1 MMKNPQ
7 PKSLTFILL
16 IGVQGLIS
24 ASSMVVEIVAG
35 RMIAPY
41 VGMSLYTWTS
51 IIAIVL
57 AGFSIGNWVGGKLA
71 TKEIS
76 RALKYSGIIM
86 LAAAITTAG
95 SSHLLRLFASP
106 IIENISNPM
115 MAIGLITLSAFFLPS
130 LFAGIP
136 APILTI
142 AAMKGRDKS
151 EYALGI
157 MYAIGAFGAIVG
169 TLAAGFLLIPNMGS
183 IATLIMIS
191 FLYLLSAVTCFFIA
205 KIKSIEIAVS
215 LISTFAVISLSVYV
229 SKIPKICD
237 RESEYFCI
245 RTVEL
250 NANPPDQ
257 IRLMVIDHLAHGVSS
272 KDNPRTMYT
281 DHAALLDAL
290 ARARMESTNFS
301 SFHIG
306 GGSYSIPRSWLDRG
320 IEDITVSEIDPTVTA
335 VAQSQF
341 WFDPQ
346 NVKIKH
352 QDARVI
358 LRNEAK
364 KYDVIIGDAFTDIA
378 VPEHLITLEFFD
390 LVSDRLNEDGVFIM
404 NFMDKVD
411 RLDAFAALVTT
422 LRQVFPQVE
431 VWTEATKPNAGERR
445 TFVLAA
451 SENSSPVN
459 SIKTGSP
466 DPIVFSVLSDKFI
479 DTLITHKQPKL
490 LTDNH
495 APLAYLMGLDP
506 ILQ

>member
-1 MMKNPQ
+1 MKNPQ
-7 PKSLTFILL
+7 PKSLTSILL

-76 RALKYSGIIM
+76 RALLKYSGIIM

-183 IATLIMIS
+183 IA
-191 FLYLLSAVTCFFIA
+191 
-205 KIKSIEIAVS
+205 
-215 LISTFAVISLSVYV
+215 
-229 SKIPKICD
+229 
-237 RESEYFCI
+237 
-245 RTVEL
+245 
-250 NANPPDQ
+250 
-257 IRLMVIDHLAHGVSS
+257 H
-272 KDNPRTMYT
+272 
-281 DHAALLDAL
+281 
-290 ARARMESTNFS
+290 
-301 SFHIG
+301 
-306 GGSYSIPRSWLDRG
+306 
-320 IEDITVSEIDPTVTA
+320 
-335 VAQSQF
+335 
-341 WFDPQ
+341 
-346 NVKIKH
+346 
-352 QDARVI
+352 
-358 LRNEAK
+358 
-364 KYDVIIGDAFTDIA
+364 
-378 VPEHLITLEFFD
+378 
-390 LVSDRLNEDGVFIM
+390 
-404 NFMDKVD
+404 
-411 RLDAFAALVTT
+411 
-422 LRQVFPQVE
+422 
-431 VWTEATKPNAGERR
+431 
-445 TFVLAA
+445 
-451 SENSSPVN
+451 
-459 SIKTGSP
+459 
-466 DPIVFSVLSDKFI
+466 
-479 DTLITHKQPKL
+479 
-490 LTDNH
+490 
-495 APLAYLMGLDP
+495 
-506 ILQ
+506 